1 MSSSLF
7 LRSLNEK
14 QITQWALAIIKKE
27 LDLLPISQARR
38 VLREADRLLEET
50 MPVDCRSE
58 KFLHACKDNDFPV
71 GE

>member
-1 MSSSLF
+1 MSNSLF

-14 QITQWALAIIKKE
+14 QITQWALAIIKNE
-27 LDLLPISQARR
+27 LDLLPVSQARQ

-50 MPVDCRSE
+50 MYVDSRSE
-58 KFLHACKDNDFPV
+58 KFLRVCKDNDLSV